1 MIIWVASYPKSGN
14 TWVRTFLSS
23 LLYSEDGIN
32 DFSQLKKITQ
42 FPDRNYFKKFV
53 TDYED
58 IKQIYT
64 NWKNVQDFINL
75 DKRIKF
81 FKTHHVN
88 CNIENYSFTDNSNSL
103 GVIYIV
109 RDPRTVLMSVK
120 NHFQLNDFNEAKA
133 FILNEKNWLG
143 FVKNDNTKNLLNK
156 VPTLISSW
164 KINYLSWKNK
174 IQNYLIIKYED
185 LVKDPYKEFDR
196 IVEYLEKLMNR
207 NFNKIKINNA
217 IKSSSFDKLQKLEKN
232 GYFKEYNNETNFFH
246 LGPENNWE
254 KNLKREIVDE
264 INFKFKNEMIE
275 LGYL

>member
-14 TWVRTFLSS
+14 TWVRTFLTS
-23 LLYSEDGIN
+23 LLYSKDGIN

-64 NWKNVQDFINL
+64 NWKNAQDFINL

-143 FVKNDNTKNLLNK
+143 FVKNDNTRNLLNK

-185 LVKDPYKEFDR
+185 LVKDPYKEFNK
-196 IVEYLEKLMNR
+196 IVEYLEKLINQ

-217 IKSSSFDKLQKLEKN
+217 IESSSFDKLQELEKN

-254 KNLKREIVDE
+254 KNLKKEIVDE

>member
-120 NHFQLNDFNEAKA
+120 KHFQLNDFNEAKA

-143 FVKNDNTKNLLNK
+143 FVKNENTRNLLNK

-185 LVKDPYKEFDR
+185 LVKDPYKEFNK
-196 IVEYLEKLMNR
+196 IVGYLEELMNQ
-207 NFNKIKINNA
+207 NFNKIKIKNA
-217 IKSSSFDKLQKLEKN
+217 IESSSFDKLQKLEKN

-254 KNLKREIVDE
+254 KNLKKEIVDE

>member
-120 NHFQLNDFNEAKA
+120 NHFQLNDFNEGKA

-143 FVKNDNTKNLLNK
+143 FVKNDNTRNL
-156 VPTLISSW
+156 
-164 KINYLSWKNK
+164 
-174 IQNYLIIKYED
+174 
-185 LVKDPYKEFDR
+185 
-196 IVEYLEKLMNR
+196 
-207 NFNKIKINNA
+207 
-217 IKSSSFDKLQKLEKN
+217 
-232 GYFKEYNNETNFFH
+232 
-246 LGPENNWE
+246 
-254 KNLKREIVDE
+254 
-264 INFKFKNEMIE
+264 
-275 LGYL
+275 

>member
-64 NWKNVQDFINL
+64 NWKNAQDFINL

-143 FVKNDNTKNLLNK
+143 FVKNDNTRNLLNK

-185 LVKDPYKEFDR
+185 LVKDPYKEFNK
-196 IVEYLEKLMNR
+196 IVEYLEKLLNQ

-217 IKSSSFDKLQKLEKN
+217 IESSSFDKLQELEKN

-254 KNLKREIVDE
+254 KNLKKEIVDE